1 MTPQEER
8 SADTQLILEEQSLVV
23 RRIVD
28 VFNDLF
34 HTDKSASFNLRWM
47 AKQMIEAEKLYLQG
61 NKPFADRHGASLS
74 NYIRDVLRAE
84 VAAVIREE
92 AQKLAEDMGK
102 RAKELA
108 KLEKK
113 TWRIK

>member
-8 SADTQLILEEQSLVV
+8 KADAQLILEEQSLVV
-23 RRIVD
+23 RRVVD

-34 HTDKSASFNLRWM
+34 HADKNAGFNLRWLL
-47 AKQMIEAEKLYLQG
+47 KQMLEAEKLQLKS
-61 NKPFADRHGASLS
+61 NKPFSGLGYASLHD
-74 NYIRDVLRAE
+74 YIRGVLHTE

-102 RAKELA
+102 RTKELA

>member
-1 MTPQEER
+1 MTPQEKR
-8 SADTQLILEEQSLVV
+8 KADVQLILEEQSLVV
-23 RRIVD
+23 RRVVD

-34 HTDKSASFNLRWM
+34 HSDTNAGFNLRWLM
-47 AKQMIEAEKLYLQG
+47 KQMIEAERHYLRG
-61 NKPFADRHGASLS
+61 NKPFADSHGASLS

-102 RAKELA
+102 RTKELA

>member
-8 SADTQLILEEQSLVV
+8 KADAQLILEEQALVV

-34 HTDKSASFNLRWM
+34 HADKNAGFNLRWLL
-47 AKQMIEAEKLYLQG
+47 KQMIEAEKLQLKS
-61 NKPFADRHGASLS
+61 NKPFSSMGYGLQL
-74 NYIRDVLRAE
+74 YIRDILREE

>member
-8 SADTQLILEEQSLVV
+8 KADAQLILEEQALVV

-34 HTDKSASFNLRWM
+34 HTDKNAGFNLRWLM
-47 AKQMIEAEKLYLQG
+47 KQMIEAEKLQLKS
-61 NKPFADRHGASLS
+61 NKPFS
-74 NYIRDVLRAE
+74 NMGSGLQLYIRDILREE
-84 VAAVIREE
+84 VTTIIREE
-92 AQKLAEDMGK
+92 AQKLAEDMSK
-102 RAKELA
+102 RTKELA

>member
-8 SADTQLILEEQSLVV
+8 KANTQLILEEQSLVV

-34 HTDKSASFNLRWM
+34 HADKNAGFNLRWLM
-47 AKQMIEAEKLYLQG
+47 KQMIEAEKLQLKS
-61 NKPFADRHGASLS
+61 NKPFSDMGSGLQL
-74 NYIRDVLRAE
+74 YIRDILREE
-84 VAAVIREE
+84 VTTIIREE
-92 AQKLAEDMGK
+92 AQKLAEDMSK

>member
-8 SADTQLILEEQSLVV
+8 KADAQLILEEQSLVV

-34 HTDKSASFNLRWM
+34 HADKNAGFNLRWLM
-47 AKQMIEAEKLYLQG
+47 KQMIEAEKLQLKS
-61 NKPFADRHGASLS
+61 NKPLS
-74 NYIRDVLRAE
+74 SMGSGLQLYIRDILREE
-84 VAAVIREE
+84 VTTIIREE
-92 AQKLAEDMGK
+92 AQKLVEDMSK
-102 RAKELA
+102 RTKELA